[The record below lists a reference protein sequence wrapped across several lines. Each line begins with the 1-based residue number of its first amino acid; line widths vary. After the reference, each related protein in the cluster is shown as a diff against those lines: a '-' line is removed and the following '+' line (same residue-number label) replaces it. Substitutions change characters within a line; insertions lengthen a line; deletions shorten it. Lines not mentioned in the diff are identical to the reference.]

1 MQGRSVS
8 VVEQVVRPTRSATA
22 LRGLAGLL
30 GVAFVL
36 VLGTALAGALYLYPP
51 PVAIVVAGGLGLVG
65 VLSLALARYESA
77 VAVGF
82 LLLPIVRFE
91 VDPSDAVFAVV
102 IATAL
107 VTGGFHLRYVPGLVI
122 GLLGCLIFLNLLS
135 TVEIVDI
142 GRAVAFLPITVFLVV
157 FAIWLTG
164 YARSTFRV
172 RSLVRAYVAAAVV
185 SAALGSLAL
194 FVAIPGREV
203 LAFQGERAR
212 AFFADPNVFG
222 PFLVPAALIL
232 LEETLSPRLLRT
244 NRLVKLVLLSVV
256 SLGVLL
262 SYSRAAWL
270 NYAVGIVV
278 MLLVFALRRGG
289 GRKALLLLTVLFSA
303 TVFVSAAVEL
313 TGSRAYLEQRAH
325 FQSYDVERFGA
336 QRSGLEFAEE
346 YPLGIGPG
354 QFEVASPVAAHST
367 YIRVLAEEGVLG
379 FVVVL
384 ALLLVT
390 LLMASRNAIAGRDTY
405 GLGSAALLGAWCG
418 ILAMSAFVDTL
429 HFRMLWVVAALIWAG
444 AARGVTRPWMAR
456 SA

>member
-1 MQGRSVS
+1 MS
-8 VVEQVVRPTRSATA
+8 VVEQVVRPGRPAPA
-22 LRGLAGLL
+22 LRALVGLL
-30 GVAFVL
+30 GIAVVL
-36 VLGTALAGALYLYPP
+36 LLGVALAGALYLYPP
-51 PVAIVVAGGLGLVG
+51 PAEIVVAVGLGLIG
-65 VLSLALARYESA
+65 VLSLALARYEAA
-77 VAVGF
+77 VALGF
-82 LLLPIVRFE
+82 LLLPVARFE
-91 VDPSDAVFAVV
+91 VDPADAVFVVV

-107 VTGGFHLRYVPGLVI
+107 ATGRMHLRRVPGLVI
-122 GLLGCLIFLNLLS
+122 GLLGTLIFLTLLS
-135 TVEIVDI
+135 TVEIVDL
-142 GRAVAFLPITVFLVV
+142 GRAIAFLPITVFVVV
-157 FAIWLTG
+157 FAIWLAG
-164 YARSTFRV
+164 YASSTFRV
-172 RSLVRAYVAAAVV
+172 RSLIRAYVAAAVI

-194 FVAIPGREV
+194 FVAIPGSEV
-203 LAFQGERAR
+203 PAFQGERAR

-244 NRLVKLVLLSVV
+244 KRPVKLVLFSLV

-270 NYAVGIVV
+270 SYAVGIAV

-289 GRKALLLLTVLFSA
+289 SRKALLLLAVLFSA
-303 TVFVSAAVEL
+303 TVFVSAAVEF
-313 TGSRAYLEQRAH
+313 TGSRAFLEQRAH

-336 QRSGLEFAEE
+336 QRSGIEFAAE

-379 FVVVL
+379 LVVVL

-390 LLMASRNAIAGRDTY
+390 LLMASRNAIVGRDTY

-429 HFRMLWVVAALIWAG
+429 HFRILWVVAALIWAG
-444 AARGVTRPWMAR
+444 SARRERDSWTVRGA
-456 SA
+456 